1 MVMIIFYIMLLK
13 NGMIKMYKINKLD
26 LSDIK
31 LDKTKKSFLSKLYFK
46 MIELF

>member
-1 MVMIIFYIMLLK
+1 MQQI
-13 NGMIKMYKINKLD
+13 KINKLD

-46 MIELF
+46 IIELF